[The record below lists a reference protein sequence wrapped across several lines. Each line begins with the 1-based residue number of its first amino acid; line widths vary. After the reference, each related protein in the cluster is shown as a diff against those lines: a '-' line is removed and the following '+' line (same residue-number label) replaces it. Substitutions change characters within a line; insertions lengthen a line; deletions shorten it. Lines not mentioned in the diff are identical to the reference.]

1 MPKMTNRAKKA
12 IATKKRIYECG
23 VKLMHEKGFGEITIS
38 EIAKEAGISVGTYY
52 YYFDSK
58 TDLFKEIFSRV
69 DDFFMTWVKE
79 PMQSD
84 SYSERIISFFE
95 HYAKLVEDD
104 GITTIRKLYT
114 PENKMFTVE
123 GQFMQNVLKEVI
135 EEGQRSGELN
145 TLYSAQR
152 YTNYLFVV
160 GRGIVFEW
168 CLRDGKFDLKQQFRT
183 IISLVVKSMAK

>member
-1 MPKMTNRAKKA
+1 MPAMTNRAKKA
-12 IATKKRIYECG
+12 IATKNRIYECG
-23 VKLMHEKGFGEITIS
+23 VKLMHEK
-38 EIAKEAGISVGTYY
+38 GISVGTYY

-58 TDLFKEIFSRV
+58 TDLFREIFSRV

-104 GITTIRKLYT
+104 GITIIKKLYT

-123 GQFMQNVLKEVI
+123 GRFMQNVLKEVI

-145 TLYSAQR
+145 TLYSAQH
-152 YTNYLFVV
+152 YTDYLFVV

-168 CLRDGKFDLKQQFRT
+168 CLRDGKIDLKQQFRT
-183 IISLVVKSMAK
+183 IINLVVKSMAK